1 MVNNKGNFIMQPK
14 NMNFNLKIGNFKPLN
29 SKQF

>member
-14 NMNFNLKIGNFKPLN
+14 NMNFILKFGKSDDLTD
-29 SKQF
+29 

>member
-14 NMNFNLKIGNFKPLN
+14 NMNFILKFGKNDDLTD
-29 SKQF
+29 QF